1 VKQRTSEHHVEEEQP
16 QQDQGAVRA
25 GGRHGRRLCVWSLGG
40 YRGTDGGAQVVKEKE
55 RKEKLMKK
63 RERVRLSASL
73 AALDLLWRR
82 V

>member
-1 VKQRTSEHHVEEEQP
+1 
-16 QQDQGAVRA
+16 
-25 GGRHGRRLCVWSLGG
+25 LCVWSLGG

-73 AALDLLWRR
+73 AALDLL
-82 V
+82 